1 MTAAPL
7 ATAELIRPELNTRF
21 FAIVNPAAGG
31 GRCAALAPA
40 ALERVRQLGIDLEV
54 AQTRSSGEA
63 TAFTRDAYAR
73 GFRNFLAIGGDGTS
87 YEIINGLFPEALS
100 APPAALG
107 FLPLGTGNS
116 FLRDFTTRGIDHTID
131 ALKAGRRR
139 RCDVVHLRHAAGD
152 IYFINM
158 LNLGFAADAGEV
170 ANRKFKR
177 WGEAGYIL
185 GVLAQLMRLKHHAF
199 PHRLAEAD
207 EWDRR
212 KCLFLAFANSKYTG
226 GKMMI
231 APQADPSDGQIE
243 YVRWSPI
250 GRVRLLWTF
259 PRLFTGTHI
268 RHPSALRSATTRIEL
283 DLPGPVNTIV
293 DGEVLQL
300 KCRSVEILPA
310 ALKVIV

>member
-31 GRCAALAPA
+31 GRCGDLAPA
-40 ALERVRQLGIDLEV
+40 ALERVRRLGIDLEV

-63 TAFTRDAYAR
+63 TTLARAAYAR
-73 GFRNFLAIGGDGTS
+73 GFRNFLAVGGDGTS
-87 YEIINGLFPEALS
+87 YEIVNGLFPEALS
-100 APPAALG
+100 APPPALG

-131 ALKAGRRR
+131 ALKSGRRR
-139 RCDVVHLRHAAGD
+139 PCDVVHLRHAAGD

-185 GVLAQLMRLKHHAF
+185 GVLTRLMHLNYHAF
-199 PHRLAEAD
+199 PHRLAATD

-212 KCLFLAFANSKYTG
+212 KCLFLAFGNSKYTG

-250 GRVRLLWTF
+250 GRLRLLWTF

-268 RHPSALRSATTRIEL
+268 RHPLASRAATTRIEL

-300 KCRSVEILPA
+300 KSRFVEILPA
-310 ALKVIV
+310 ALEVIV

>member
-1 MTAAPL
+1 VTAPAN
-7 ATAELIRPELNTRF
+7 ARF
-21 FAIVNPAAGG
+21 LAIVNPAAGG
-31 GRCAALAPA
+31 GRCGALAPA
-40 ALERVRQLGIDLEV
+40 ALERVRRLGIDLQV
-54 AQTRSSGEA
+54 VQTTRRGEA
-63 TAFTRDAYAR
+63 VALARDAYGQ
-73 GFRNFLAIGGDGTS
+73 GFRNFLAVGGDGTS
-87 YEIINGLFPEALS
+87 YEIVNGLFPEALAA
-100 APPAALG
+100 APPALG

-131 ALKAGRRR
+131 SLKAGRRR
-139 RCDVVHLRHAAGD
+139 PCDVIRLRHSVGD

-158 LNLGFAADAGEV
+158 LNLGFAADAGES

-177 WGEAGYIL
+177 WGQAGYIL
-185 GVLAQLMRLKHHAF
+185 GVLARLIPLRHRAF
-199 PHRLAEAD
+199 PHRLGSSA

-212 KCLFLAFANSKYTG
+212 ECLFLAFGNSKYTG

-250 GRVRLLWTF
+250 GRLRLLWTF

-268 RHPSALRSATTRIEL
+268 SHPLASRAATTRIEL

-293 DGEVLQL
+293 DGEVLHLQ
-300 KCRSVEILPA
+300 CRSVEILPS
-310 ALKVIV
+310 ALEVIV